1 MSGGILEQSPIA
13 GDCYLQSHTGL
24 KHAPHFSFVALD
36 MSTNTAAMS
45 VNLRKF
51 NMKDIP
57 QDAVAIFIG
66 RRRTGKSTLVKDLL
80 FHHQNMPLGTVIS
93 GTEESNGF
101 FKKMIPPIFIHGEY
115 NAVILANFVK
125 RQKLVMQKIMQEQ
138 DAGRVSKLDPRSF
151 LILDDCMYDDSW
163 THDKNIR
170 YLFMNGRWL
179 KVFFL
184 ITMQFPLGIQPSL
197 RTNVDYVF
205 ILREPYMSNRK
216 RIFENYGSAFPSF
229 EFFCQIMDQCTQNY
243 ECLVINNNTQSNKL
257 EDAIFWYKAEM
268 HTDFKIGAP
277 EFWAHSAALMKEKG
291 EDEMNAY
298 DPAALA
304 KRKGP
309 TIAVKKI

>member
-1 MSGGILEQSPIA
+1 MA
-13 GDCYLQSHTGL
+13 
-24 KHAPHFSFVALD
+24 AA
-36 MSTNTAAMS
+36 AAMN

-51 NMKDIP
+51 QMKDIP

-125 RQKLVMQKIMQEQ
+125 RQKLVMQRIMQDQ
-138 DAGRVSKLDPRSF
+138 DRGVVSKLDPRSF

-216 RIFENYGSAFPSF
+216 RIYENYGSAFPSF

-277 EFWAHSAALMKEKG
+277 EFWAHSAAMYKERD
-291 EDEMNAY
+291 EDAMNTY
-298 DPAALA
+298 DPASML
-304 KRKGP
+304 KLRGP
-309 TIAVKKI
+309 KIQVKKSV

>member
-1 MSGGILEQSPIA
+1 MA
-13 GDCYLQSHTGL
+13 
-24 KHAPHFSFVALD
+24 
-36 MSTNTAAMS
+36 TNTAAMS

-277 EFWAHSAALMKEKG
+277 EFWAHSAALMKEKDEG
-291 EDEMNAY
+291 EMNAY